1 MPFQTELARCFE
13 DIIAQ
18 LDCLDEG
25 QKRLN
30 IIMSKTSG
38 FRALEKQNMGRPS
51 SRARW
56 LYALCAHKLD
66 V

>member
-1 MPFQTELARCFE
+1 MPLQTELARCFE

-30 IIMSKTSG
+30 IIMSRTSG
-38 FRALEKQNMGRPS
+38 FLPLEETEHGET
-51 SRARW
+51 
-56 LYALCAHKLD
+56 
-66 V
+66 